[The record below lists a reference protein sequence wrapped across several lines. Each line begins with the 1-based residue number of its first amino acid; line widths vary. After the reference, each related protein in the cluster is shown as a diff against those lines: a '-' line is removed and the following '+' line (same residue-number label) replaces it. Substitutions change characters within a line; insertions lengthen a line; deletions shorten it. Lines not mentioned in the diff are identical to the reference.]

1 MRMRELAAVMA
12 GVTFGMAVMPD
23 MTVLAADNNM
33 DYRRK
38 VVGIAGI
45 MNNTSTGL
53 NDPVTRAEFANM
65 LVKASTYRDYLPATS
80 SVSVYADVPATAQYA
95 SSIRIAAEQN
105 WITGYLGGL
114 YKPDQSITL
123 QEAARGI
130 LALLG
135 YTSEDFG
142 SSLSSA
148 RMAKFYTLEL
158 NENLDR
164 QPNEVLNR
172 SDCINLFYNLLKTK
186 KKDSNE
192 IYGTILDCELNSDGE
207 INPITILDDERKGPI
222 LVHKNFSVS
231 QSVPF
236 DTEDANVFLNG
247 VASTLSAV
255 KSAQQQAGFAV
266 LYYNVK
272 SKTIW
277 AYTTMGW
284 DNDDNSGNNSYI
296 LLKGE
301 IKNIYYKSTDVM
313 TPTSVRI
320 EVDQANSDDS
330 FDTSEDVDSDGY
342 LTISLDSSELQYMF
356 SIYGDLEVGDD
367 VVLVCN
373 RNGSSYT
380 AVDALEY

>member
-148 RMAKFYTLEL
+148 RMAKFYNLEL

-172 SDCINLFYNLLKTK
+172 SDCINLFYNLLKT
-186 KKDSNE
+186 DYNTT
-192 IYGTILDCELNSDGE
+192 G
-207 INPITILDDERKGPI
+207 
-222 LVHKNFSVS
+222 
-231 QSVPF
+231 
-236 DTEDANVFLNG
+236 
-247 VASTLSAV
+247 
-255 KSAQQQAGFAV
+255 KSYATV
-266 LYYNVK
+266 L
-272 SKTIW
+272 
-277 AYTTMGW
+277 G
-284 DNDDNSGNNSYI
+284 
-296 LLKGE
+296 
-301 IKNIYYKSTDVM
+301 
-313 TPTSVRI
+313 
-320 EVDQANSDDS
+320 
-330 FDTSEDVDSDGY
+330 
-342 LTISLDSSELQYMF
+342 
-356 SIYGDLEVGDD
+356 
-367 VVLVCN
+367 C
-373 RNGSSYT
+373 
-380 AVDALEY
+380 

>member
-80 SVSVYADVPATAQYA
+80 NVSVYADVPATAQYA

-135 YTSEDFG
+135 YTSEDFD

-172 SDCINLFYNLLKTK
+172 SDCINLFYNLLKT
-186 KKDSNE
+186 DSKTTGKA
-192 IYGTILDCELNSDGE
+192 YATVLGCELNSDGE
-207 INPITILDDERKGPI
+207 VNPLGLADTNLKGPK
-222 LVHKNFSVS
+222 LVTKGS
-231 QSVPF
+231 QIGDYVPF
-236 DTEDANVFLNG
+236 NVQEASIFVNGDASSYEAL
-247 VASTLSAV
+247 
-255 KSAQQQAGFAV
+255 KSYV
-266 LYYNVK
+266 SSSYVVIYYNQTA
-272 SKTIW
+272 KTIW
-277 AYTTMGW
+277 AYIANE
-284 DNDDNSGNNSYI
+284 DVQSGRCAVR
-296 LLKGE
+296 GTVE
-301 IKNIYYKSTDVM
+301 NIYYSSSDVM
-313 TPTSVRI
+313 TPTSI
-320 EVDQANSDDS
+320 TLDDGQEYNLS
-330 FDTSEDVDSDGY
+330 
-342 LTISLDSSELQYMF
+342 SSEMQFAF
-356 SIYGDLEVGDD
+356 SVYGSIRVGDRVTLICEKSENSNGD
-367 VVLVCN
+367 ATYTVVDYVE
-373 RNGSSYT
+373 
-380 AVDALEY
+380 D

>member
-12 GVTFGMAVMPD
+12 GVTFGMAVVPD

-135 YTSEDFG
+135 SPVKI
-142 SSLSSA
+142 SA
-148 RMAKFYTLEL
+148 AVFPVPAWQSFTLW
-158 NENLDR
+158 N
-164 QPNEVLNR
+164 
-172 SDCINLFYNLLKTK
+172 
-186 KKDSNE
+186 
-192 IYGTILDCELNSDGE
+192 
-207 INPITILDDERKGPI
+207 
-222 LVHKNFSVS
+222 
-231 QSVPF
+231 
-236 DTEDANVFLNG
+236 
-247 VASTLSAV
+247 
-255 KSAQQQAGFAV
+255 
-266 LYYNVK
+266 
-272 SKTIW
+272 
-277 AYTTMGW
+277 
-284 DNDDNSGNNSYI
+284 
-296 LLKGE
+296 
-301 IKNIYYKSTDVM
+301 
-313 TPTSVRI
+313 
-320 EVDQANSDDS
+320 
-330 FDTSEDVDSDGY
+330 
-342 LTISLDSSELQYMF
+342 
-356 SIYGDLEVGDD
+356 
-367 VVLVCN
+367 
-373 RNGSSYT
+373 
-380 AVDALEY
+380 

>member
-1 MRMRELAAVMA
+1 MA

-172 SDCINLFYNLLKTK
+172 SDCINLFYNLLKT
-186 KKDSNE
+186 D
-192 IYGTILDCELNSDGE
+192 
-207 INPITILDDERKGPI
+207 
-222 LVHKNFSVS
+222 
-231 QSVPF
+231 
-236 DTEDANVFLNG
+236 
-247 VASTLSAV
+247 
-255 KSAQQQAGFAV
+255 
-266 LYYNVK
+266 
-272 SKTIW
+272 SKTTGK
-277 AYTTMGW
+277 AYA
-284 DNDDNSGNNSYI
+284 I
-296 LLKGE
+296 
-301 IKNIYYKSTDVM
+301 
-313 TPTSVRI
+313 
-320 EVDQANSDDS
+320 
-330 FDTSEDVDSDGY
+330 
-342 LTISLDSSELQYMF
+342 
-356 SIYGDLEVGDD
+356 
-367 VVLVCN
+367 VL
-373 RNGSSYT
+373 G
-380 AVDALEY
+380 